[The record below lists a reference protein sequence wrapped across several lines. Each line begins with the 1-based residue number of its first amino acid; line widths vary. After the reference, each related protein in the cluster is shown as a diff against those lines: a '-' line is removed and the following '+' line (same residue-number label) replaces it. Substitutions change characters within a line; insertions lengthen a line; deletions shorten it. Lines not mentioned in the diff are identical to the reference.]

1 MVYPVIELYNLL
13 KGDGNM
19 KFTKL
24 LLGTTLAL
32 GIGVFTTTQPIE
44 ASANTETQFKTKEQ
58 IDSKFLEIDSKYA
71 IGEEMSAED
80 QEFVKKYA
88 DKPLL
93 KIKGDQPQYG
103 SASFTKYRT
112 VAGIQA
118 RTWGTVSSNHGVW
131 SNDYGAN
138 MTTQTFSGNANK
150 IKNTVS
156 HTAYGVVGSGGVG
169 KVFSDSLSSTCNN
182 GSSCKLNEKQNY
194 SASVAYS
201 KTIASGTVYYPG
213 GSFTINPN

>member
-1 MVYPVIELYNLL
+1 
-13 KGDGNM
+13 M

-24 LLGTTLAL
+24 LLGTTLAV
-32 GIGVFTTTQPIE
+32 GVGVFTTLQPIE
-44 ASANTETQFKTKEQ
+44 ASASTETQYNTKEK
-58 IDSKFLEIDSKYA
+58 IESKFLEIDAKYNV
-71 IGEEMSAED
+71 GEELSAED
-80 QEFVKKYA
+80 QDFVVKYA

-93 KIKGDQPQYG
+93 KIKDPGPQYG
-103 SASFTKYRT
+103 SSSFTKYRT
-112 VAGIQA
+112 VAGIEA

-131 SNDYGAN
+131 NNDYGAN

-156 HTAYGVVGSGGVG
+156 HAAYGLVGSGGIG
-169 KVFSDSLSSTCNN
+169 KVYSDSLSTTCDN
-182 GSSCKLNEKQNY
+182 GSSCKLNEKRDY
-194 SASVAYS
+194 TASVAYS

>member
-1 MVYPVIELYNLL
+1 
-13 KGDGNM
+13 M

-32 GIGVFTTTQPIE
+32 GVGVFTTIQPIE
-44 ASANTETQFKTKEQ
+44 ASASTETTYNTKEK
-58 IDSKFLEIDSKYA
+58 IDAKFFEIDAKYN

-80 QEFVKKYA
+80 QEFVINYA

-93 KIKGDQPQYG
+93 KVKGQEPQYG
-103 SASFTKYRT
+103 SSSFTKYRT

-131 SNDYGAN
+131 NNNFSAN
-138 MTTQTFSGNANK
+138 MTTQTFSGKANK

-156 HTAYGVVGSGGVG
+156 HAAYGLLY
-169 KVFSDSLSSTCNN
+169 KFR
-182 GSSCKLNEKQNY
+182 
-194 SASVAYS
+194 
-201 KTIASGTVYYPG
+201 
-213 GSFTINPN
+213 FMF